1 MVQATAALSASAET
15 SNLQAR
21 FLAAFRWML
30 LARTVEEKLSSL
42 YRGGKI
48 TGGVFLGKG
57 QEALSAATGMV
68 VVSTLTLSL
77 MIGNHWFAPG
87 LLRGAW
93 SRDKGGDRRGDL
105 LLLRRGGI
113 LVIMLLA
120 WAYSRFNSGN
130 DALADI
136 GAVSFSA
143 LGTLAPALGFAVWRP
158 QTPPRAAIIGIAAGF
173 SAWAWGCSDR
183 GTRSG

>member
-1 MVQATAALSASAET
+1 
-15 SNLQAR
+15 
-21 FLAAFRWML
+21 
-30 LARTVEEKLSSL
+30 
-42 YRGGKI
+42 
-48 TGGVFLGKG
+48 
-57 QEALSAATGMV
+57 
-68 VVSTLTLSL
+68 

-93 SRDKGGDRRGDL
+93 SRGKGGDRRGDL

-158 QTPPRAAIIGIAAGF
+158 QTPPRAAIVGIMAVLLVLVVQATTRLMFEVHGQVDRIDRVVSDLPEERAAAPARRAP
-173 SAWAWGCSDR
+173 SAE
-183 GTRSG
+183 